1 MNIITRNTANM
12 THAQLVILARHKMSA
27 DHMREYLH
35 DMCVSPKAGM
45 EAETF
50 IEMYLE
56 GHIPEIDLTSPE
68 LTSDDKRFLRS
79 LKSDL
84 ARVSASHFD
93 EVFGADT
100 SSTMGLQIEIRGE
113 TKHDIYDHMPGY
125 AFFERIHSTTYP
137 VPAYTRRSDLYTVAE
152 AIFRQVQDENGSP
165 YEPYDGQFNA
175 ESMRIR
181 NQAGEVLEL
190 FEKGAWIEE
199 SLSQSEWSTVLKEI
213 ENAEAQRVEEIR
225 ADNFFSA
232 HQIDVK
238 VEKLHTMLS
247 LSKHKAKQCA
257 KAA

>member
-1 MNIITRNTANM
+1 MNIITRNAENM
-12 THAQLVILARHKMSA
+12 TRSQLVILARHKMSA
-27 DHMREYLH
+27 EHMREYLH
-35 DMCVSPKAGM
+35 DMSVSPKAGM

-50 IEMYLE
+50 IEMFLDGY
-56 GHIPEIDLTSPE
+56 IPEIDLASPE

-84 ARVSASHFD
+84 AKASASHFD

-100 SSTMGLQIEIRGE
+100 SSTIGLQIEIRGE
-113 TKHDIYDHMPGY
+113 TKHDVYDHLPGY

-137 VPAYTRRSDLYTVAE
+137 VPAYTRRSDLRAVAE
-152 AIFRQVQDENGSP
+152 ALFRRVQDENGLP

-175 ESMRIR
+175 QSLRIR
-181 NQAGEVLEL
+181 NQAGEVMEL
-190 FEKGAWIEE
+190 FEKGVWIEE
-199 SLSQSEWSTVLKEI
+199 SLSQSERDDVLKEI

-238 VEKLHTMLS
+238 LEKLQTMLS
-247 LSKHKAKQCA
+247 LSKHKANQCA